1 MTASKKHTEVATAT
15 ALAAHLFC
23 SREAITR
30 LEKQHVLQRL
40 PDGGYDLDDCRRR
53 VLEHLRERR
62 PVVSTERQ
70 KFEKARAEREGMR
83 AKLMAGQLCWTRD
96 FGEAIDDVF
105 GFLIPRLVALP
116 ARVTRDL
123 ALRKLWDKEI
133 IALRNEV
140 SVYCKKRADELG
152 AGEAA

>member
-1 MTASKKHTEVATAT
+1 MTTGKKHTEVVTAT

-70 KFEKARAEREGMR
+70 NFERARAQREQMK
-83 AKLMAGQLCWTRD
+83 AEQMAGSLCKTSD

-105 GFLIPRLVALP
+105 GFLIPRLDSLP
-116 ARVTRDL
+116 SRMTRDL
-123 ALRKLWDKEI
+123 DLRKKWNEEI
-133 IALRNEV
+133 RQLRPEV
-140 SVYCKKRADELG
+140 AEYCRKRAAELG
-152 AGEAA
+152 GGEAA